1 MEPLIIGN
9 KSARLP
15 IIQGGMGVGVS
26 LSGLAGAVAASGGVG
41 VISAAQIGFDE
52 PDFYT
57 NCPASNIRALKK
69 HISAARETSFG
80 KGGLVGVNIMAATSE
95 YRAHVQASCEAGAD
109 LIISGAGL
117 PADLPGLVQGYER
130 ETKIAPIVST
140 ARAARVILK
149 LWEKKFG
156 RTADL
161 VVIEGPAAGGH
172 LGFSEEQLNA
182 LTPDAYDKEIREII
196 SVVNSYG
203 EKFDCQIPVAVAGGI
218 FDKKDIAHALFL
230 GAKGVQMATRFV
242 VTEECDASLPFKE
255 AYLKARACDIEIIKS
270 PVGMPGRAIHNAF
283 LEEIASGPSPVT
295 RCLNCLSGCNPAKA
309 PYCITQA
316 LIRAVK
322 GDVDHGLVFCGL
334 NAARLHQMT
343 TVSDLMEEL
352 TQEDNR

>member
-9 KSARLP
+9 KSARIP

-57 NCPASNIRALKK
+57 NCPAANIRALKK
-69 HISAARETSFG
+69 HISAAKEKSRG
-80 KGGLVGVNIMAATSE
+80 KGGLIGVNIMVATSE
-95 YRAHVQASCEAGAD
+95 YRAHVHTACEAGAD
-109 LIISGAGL
+109 LIICGAGL
-117 PADLPGLVQGYER
+117 PADLPGLVRGYER
-130 ETKIAPIVST
+130 ETKIAPIVSS
-140 ARAARVILK
+140 AKAARVILK

-172 LGFSEEQLNA
+172 LGFSREELSS
-182 LTPDAYDKEIREII
+182 LTPDDYDKEIQEII
-196 SVVNSYG
+196 EVVNAYG
-203 EKFDCQIPVAVAGGI
+203 EKFHCQIPVAVAGGI
-218 FDKKDIAHALFL
+218 FDKEDIAHALSL

-242 VTEECDASLPFKE
+242 VTEECDASRSFKE
-255 AYLKARACDIEIIKS
+255 AYLKASSSDIEIIKS

-295 RCLNCLSGCNPAKA
+295 RCLNCLSACNPARA

-322 GDVDHGLVFCGL
+322 GDVEHGLVFCGA

-343 TVSDLMEEL
+343 TVSALMAEL
-352 TQEDNR
+352 TGEENP